1 MRDFAAHGGDIG
13 NAALMLVFAVAIY
26 SIGAALAGAWT
37 RRESLVRSAENG
49 VLCIFGLTVLAS
61 GSLVAL
67 FLTDS
72 FGIEYVAGHSNR
84 ALPLFYKIAALWA
97 GQEGSLLFWS
107 LVLCLY
113 AAIVIVQNRR
123 ENRDLMPYVVP
134 LLLGTILFFN
144 VLNLFVANP
153 FSEIGLTNADG
164 SVRLVKPPDGNG
176 LNPLL
181 QHPAMVIHPPIL
193 YLGYVGFAIPAA
205 FAMAALWRKQR
216 GSRWIQTTRRWTLV
230 AWMFQGTGLL
240 LGGRW
245 AYAELGWGGYWAWDP
260 VENASLMPWI
270 TATAFLHSVIVQ
282 ERKGMLKVWN
292 MALVMLTYGLCIFG
306 TFLTRSGIVSSVH
319 AFAQSTIGPWFVGF
333 LTILT
338 VSSGALIIS
347 RLEYLKS
354 ERELDSVLSR
364 ESSFLFNNLIL
375 LAAAFAV
382 LWGTIFP
389 VISEAV
395 RGVQITVGAPYFNKI
410 NVPIGLFLLFLTGVG
425 PLFAW
430 RKTSLPSLKRNFAIP
445 AIVGLVTFGIAF
457 ALGLR
462 HFYGLVSL
470 AISGFVAATIV
481 SEFSRGVSARMQ
493 TTSENA
499 LVALVNLVRRH
510 KRRYGG
516 YIVHLAIVLIFVGF
530 TGQAFDFETRG
541 EMLPGDRM
549 SVRGYELVLDDLT
562 ESDNANYSSGLA
574 TVSVYKDGKPLATMS
589 PEKRFYKSSQQPT
602 SEVAIHSTL
611 FEDLYVVYL
620 GSGENGRALIQVYL
634 NPLVT
639 WVWIGAVVMFLGTI
653 LTIVPERRTTRP
665 EAVAVPSA
673 LGLGRYGVET

>member
-1 MRDFAAHGGDIG
+1 MSDIG
-13 NAALMLVFAVAIY
+13 NAALILVFAVSIY
-26 SIGAALAGAWT
+26 SIVASLAGAWT
-37 RRESLVRSAENG
+37 RREGLVRSAENG
-49 VLCIFGLTVLAS
+49 VLCIFALVVLSS
-61 GSLVAL
+61 GALISL
-67 FLTDS
+67 FLTND
-72 FGIEYVAGHSNR
+72 FGNEYVAGHSNR
-84 ALPLFYKIAALWA
+84 ALPIFYKIASLWA

-107 LVLCLY
+107 LILCFY
-113 AAIVIVQNRR
+113 SAVVVVQNRR
-123 ENRDLMPYVVP
+123 ENRDLMPYVLP
-134 LLLGTILFFN
+134 CLLGTILFFN
-144 VLNLFVANP
+144 ILNLFVANP
-153 FSEIGLTNADG
+153 FSSIGLASASG
-164 SVRLVKPPDGNG
+164 SVQLVSPPDGNG

-205 FAMAALWRKQR
+205 FAMAALWKKQR

-230 AWMFQGTGLL
+230 AWMFQGLGLL

-270 TATAFLHSVIVQ
+270 TGTAFLHSVIVQ

-292 MALVMLTYGLCIFG
+292 MVLVMLTYGLCIFG

-333 LTILT
+333 LALFALT
-338 VSSGALIIS
+338 TGGLIIT
-347 RLEYLKS
+347 RLQYLKS

-410 NVPIGLFLLFLTGVG
+410 NVPIGLFLLLLTGIG

-430 RKTSLPSLKRNFAIP
+430 RKTSVASLKKNFTVPIAT
-445 AIVGLVTFGIAF
+445 GLLTLVVALLFGA
-457 ALGLR
+457 R

-470 AISGFVAATIV
+470 SICGFVLATIV
-481 SEFSRGVSARMQ
+481 SEFARGVSARIE
-493 TTSENA
+493 TTRENV

-516 YIVHLAIVLIFVGF
+516 YIVHLAIVFIFVGF

-541 EMLPGDRM
+541 EMLPGDTM
-549 SVRGYELVLDDLT
+549 SVRGYELALDKLD
-562 ESDNANYSSGLA
+562 ESENDNFTTGLA
-574 TVSVYKDGKPLATMS
+574 TISLSKDGKKLETLL

-611 FEDLYVVYL
+611 LEDLYVVYL
-620 GSGENGRALIQVYL
+620 GTTEGGRALIQVYL
-634 NPLVT
+634 NPLVS
-639 WVWIGAVVMFLGTI
+639 WVWAGAVIMFLGTL
-653 LTIVPERRTTRP
+653 LTILPERRTTRS
-665 EAVAVPSA
+665 EAAGVPAS
-673 LGLGRYGVET
+673 LGLERYGVET

>member
-1 MRDFAAHGGDIG
+1 MSDIG
-13 NAALMLVFAVAIY
+13 NAALILVFAVTLY
-26 SIGAALAGAWT
+26 SMVASVAGAWT
-37 RRESLVRSAENG
+37 RREGLVRSAENG
-49 VLCIFGLTVLAS
+49 VLCIFALVVLAS
-61 GSLVAL
+61 GALISLFIAN
-67 FLTDS
+67 D
-72 FGIEYVAGHSNR
+72 FGVEYVAGHSNR
-84 ALPLFYKIAALWA
+84 ALPIFYKVAALWS

-107 LVLCLY
+107 LILCFY
-113 AAIVIVQNRR
+113 SAIVVLQNRR
-123 ENRDLMPYVVP
+123 ENRDLMPYVLP
-134 LLLGTILFFN
+134 CLLGTILFFN
-144 VLNLFVANP
+144 ILNLFIANP
-153 FSEIGLTNADG
+153 FASIGLADAAG
-164 SVRLVKPPDGNG
+164 HVQLVTPPDGNG

-205 FAMAALWRKQR
+205 FAMAALWKKQR

-292 MALVMLTYGLCIFG
+292 MVLVMLTYGLCIFG

-333 LTILT
+333 LAIFALT
-338 VSSGALIIS
+338 TGGLIVT

-410 NVPIGLFLLFLTGVG
+410 NVPIGLFLLLLTGVG

-430 RKTSLPSLKRNFAIP
+430 RKTSVASLKKNFTIP
-445 AIVGLVTFGIAF
+445 IATGLLTLAV
-457 ALGLR
+457 ALLLGAR
-462 HFYGLVSL
+462 HFYGLVSFS
-470 AISGFVAATIV
+470 ISGFVLATIT
-481 SEFSRGVSARMQ
+481 SEFARGVSARMQ
-493 TTSENA
+493 TTHENP

-516 YIVHLAIVLIFVGF
+516 YIVHLAIVFIFVGF

-549 SVRGYELVLDDLT
+549 SVRGYELVLDDLK
-562 ESDNANYSSGLA
+562 ESENDNFTYGLA
-574 TVSVYKDGKPLATMS
+574 TMTLMKDGKTLQTLL

-611 FEDLYVVYL
+611 LEDLYVVYL
-620 GSGENGRALIQVYL
+620 GTSENGRALIQVYL
-634 NPLVT
+634 NPLVS
-639 WVWIGAVVMFLGTI
+639 WVWAGAVVMFLGTI
-653 LTIVPERRTTRP
+653 LTILPERRTTRA
-665 EAVAVPSA
+665 EGAGVPAS
-673 LGLGRYGVET
+673 LGLEGYGVET